1 MNWCFINE
9 EINNFYILLFNVKFF
24 NVWIW
29 GFIYYFFI
37 LFGIFVIQ
45 IINYV
50 ILIIKDM
57 RYFFI
62 IRLGVVFKES
72 YYEDIY
78 FNFLYRYLKFDDEMF
93 VIFVVWRDSY
103 QLIEQYNEEQ
113 VCLY

>member
-1 MNWCFINE
+1 MKNQFVWLRYYCGYLFYIIQIKCVLVYVGSWFVMNWCFINE

-50 ILIIKDM
+50 
-57 RYFFI
+57 R
-62 IRLGVVFKES
+62 
-72 YYEDIY
+72 
-78 FNFLYRYLKFDDEMF
+78 
-93 VIFVVWRDSY
+93 
-103 QLIEQYNEEQ
+103 
-113 VCLY
+113 